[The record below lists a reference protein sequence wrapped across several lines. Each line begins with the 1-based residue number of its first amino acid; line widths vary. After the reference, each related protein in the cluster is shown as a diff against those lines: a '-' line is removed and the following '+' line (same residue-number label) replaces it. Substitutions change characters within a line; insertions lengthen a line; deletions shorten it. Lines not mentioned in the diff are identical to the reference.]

1 MTLAAKAELFACTAS
16 NGFDAAKYR
25 RVFPILDQS
34 VHGTPLAYLDSAA
47 SAQKPRQVIEAMTRF
62 YERDYANIHRGVH
75 ELSQRATKVFEGA
88 RSTVKRFINAKKADE
103 IVFTR
108 GATEGLNLLA
118 HGLGKAFLKQGDEVI
133 ITELEHHANIVPW
146 QMLAQD
152 KGIVLK
158 VVPVTVDH
166 EVLAS
171 DVEKLITQRTKVIS
185 VAHISNA
192 LGTVLPVQ
200 EIIALAKAKNI
211 LTIIDGC
218 QGICHMAV
226 DVQALGCDFYVFSG
240 HKLFGPSGI
249 GVLYGRY
256 ELLDQLPPYQTGGDM
271 IETVS
276 FEGTTFKAPPGRF
289 EAGTPAIAEA
299 IGLAAAIDYISAI
312 GMDRI
317 AAYEKEL
324 VNYAEEQLKHINRL
338 TFYGSRQRS
347 SILSF
352 NMEGVHPHDAGSI
365 MDRCGVAVRTG
376 HHCAEPIMHKLG
388 ISGTI
393 RASFAFYNTK
403 ADADALVESLKK
415 TREIFP

>member
-1 MTLAAKAELFACTAS
+1 MTLAAKSELFACTAPS
-16 NGFDAAKYR
+16 NFDAAKYR
-25 RVFPILDQS
+25 RDFPILDQS
-34 VHGTPLAYLDSAA
+34 IHGAPLAYLDNAA
-47 SAQKPRQVIEAMTRF
+47 SAQKPRQVIETMTRF

-75 ELSQRATKVFEGA
+75 ELSQRATKAFEGA
-88 RSTVKRFINAKKADE
+88 RATVKRFINAKKVDE

-118 HGLGKAFLKQGDEVI
+118 HGLGKSVLQKGDEVI

-146 QMLAQD
+146 QMLCLE

-158 VVPVTVDH
+158 VVPVTAEH
-166 EVLAS
+166 EVLAA
-171 DVEKLITQRTKVIS
+171 DVEKLISPRTKVIS

-192 LGTVLPVQ
+192 LGTVLPVKD
-200 EIIALAKAKNI
+200 IIALAKAKNI

-218 QGICHMAV
+218 QGICHMPV
-226 DVQALGCDFYVFSG
+226 DVQALDCDFYVFSG

-271 IETVS
+271 IESVS
-276 FEGTTFKAPPGRF
+276 FSGTTFKAPPGRF

-299 IGLAAAIDYISAI
+299 VGLGAAIDYISAI
-312 GMDRI
+312 GMERI
-317 AAYEKEL
+317 AAYEQEL
-324 VNYAEEQLKHINRL
+324 VCYAEEQLKHINRL
-338 TFYGSRQRS
+338 TFYGSVKRS

-388 ISGTI
+388 IPGTI
-393 RASFAFYNTK
+393 RASFSFYNTK
-403 ADADALVESLKK
+403 ADADALVEALKK